1 MKIQILGTG
10 CSRCKKLFEQA
21 EKAVVQA
28 GVKTQMEKVENI
40 QDIMK
45 FGVPMTPAL
54 VVNGEVKS
62 AGKIPET
69 AEIVTWLMNAAAKES
84 S

>member
-1 MKIQILGTG
+1 MKVQVLGPG
-10 CSRCKKLFEQA
+10 CSRCKQLHAQVQ
-21 EKAVVQA
+21 KAVLQA
-28 GVKTQMEKVENI
+28 GVQAQVEKVE
-40 QDIMK
+40 QMQEIMK

-69 AEIVTWLMNAAAKES
+69 SEIVTWLMNAAAKE
-84 S
+84 